1 MALHRIVTAFLLIFV
16 VFIFKMD
23 KSLLVNGAPSP
34 NSLEAIH
41 RHKSRPLLRILP
53 NSQYPRLKADFT
65 DFIGKYYCVI
75 FGKRRY
81 DIVIC
86 QIVDDDD
93 FFELSKRQTS
103 DDYGHLRFG
112 KRGDEQFDDYGHM
125 RFGRNGASN

>member
-1 MALHRIVTAFLLIFV
+1 
-16 VFIFKMD
+16 MD
-23 KSLLVNGAPSP
+23 RSQQVNGAPSP

-65 DFIGKYYCVI
+65 DF
-75 FGKRRY
+75 
-81 DIVIC
+81 
-86 QIVDDDD
+86 IVDDDD